1 MFSEIHLLSYFEK
14 VEISPV
20 AISKNRKEVQLS
32 SEDDLFLSRNGDVSA
47 LQLLRWPRGRRGEE
61 ILIM

>member
-1 MFSEIHLLSYFEK
+1 MFSVIHLLSYFEK

-32 SEDDLFLSRNGDVSA
+32 SEDDLFLSRKRDVSA
-47 LQLLRWPRGRRGEE
+47 LQLLRWPSSRREE